1 MVLRQ
6 VSTPLP
12 FTHTPEQ
19 SVLGQLPLNH
29 DLVSFFFLIIQNH
42 VSLLPSHKQT
52 LEQKVGGGENGYI
65 LDLISISNHF
75 LTFFCFH
82 FGSLGKG

>member
-29 DLVSFFFLIIQNH
+29 DLVTFFFLIIQNH

-52 LEQKVGGGENGYI
+52 LEQKVGGGRM
-65 LDLISISNHF
+65 DTSLISFQF
-75 LTFFCFH
+75 LIT
-82 FGSLGKG
+82 S